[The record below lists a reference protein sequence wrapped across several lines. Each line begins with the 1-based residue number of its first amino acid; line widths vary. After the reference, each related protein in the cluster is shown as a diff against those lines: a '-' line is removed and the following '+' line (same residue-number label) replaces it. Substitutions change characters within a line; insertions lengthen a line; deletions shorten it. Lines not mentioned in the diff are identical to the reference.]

1 MSQPQPTASGTTGLV
16 ESVGHIGHVAFP
28 FVATDRAASA
38 AMVLWS
44 VIGAVVLVDLVWGA
58 AVGLSVGGWWLPVLA
73 AAMLLFVAWL
83 YQHRSPILSDTA
95 HTASL
100 WICFTAAG
108 CVLTYLGATC
118 ALPLQDAALTRVD
131 QSFGFDWLAWRDAVE
146 TWPKLKFLLEL
157 AYGSLIPQF
166 LLSSLLLPALGR
178 TKRSVEPILLA
189 AMTLL
194 PTTAV
199 SALWPALGPF
209 AALGGERVEY
219 LPQVVMLRAPGP
231 WHFDIPT
238 MQGILTMP

>member
-1 MSQPQPTASGTTGLV
+1 
-16 ESVGHIGHVAFP
+16 
-28 FVATDRAASA
+28 
-38 AMVLWS
+38 
-44 VIGAVVLVDLVWGA
+44 
-58 AVGLSVGGWWLPVLA
+58 
-73 AAMLLFVAWL
+73 MLLFVAWL

-100 WICFTAAG
+100 RICFTAAG

-131 QSFGFDWLAWRDAVE
+131 HSFGFDWLAWRDAVE
-146 TWPKLKFLLEL
+146 TWPKLKFLLAL

-166 LLSSLLLPALGR
+166 LLSSLFLHALGR

-189 AMTLL
+189 AVTLL

-209 AALGGERVEY
+209 AAPGGERVEY
-219 LPQVVMLRAPGP
+219 LPHVVMLHAPGP

-238 MQGILTMP
+238 MQGILTMPSYHAVLALFFIYAFRNTGLLGWGIGTVNAVMLVSIAPVGGHYLADIMAGAIIAVMCVVAIRCLATPGLPRSA